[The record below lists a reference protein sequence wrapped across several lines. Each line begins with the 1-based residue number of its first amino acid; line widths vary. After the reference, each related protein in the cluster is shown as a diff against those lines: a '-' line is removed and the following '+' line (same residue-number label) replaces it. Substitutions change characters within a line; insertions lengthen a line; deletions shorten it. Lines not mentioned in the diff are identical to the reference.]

1 VIFGSVHGTTV
12 PRWRVAERE
21 AAVQAPKAR
30 DRDDVADV
38 RAILRRADQIGLDR
52 WRVLVALE
60 VPASTRQ
67 RLLKEIDGENGDF
80 SRQQPGRAENPG

>member
-1 VIFGSVHGTTV
+1 M
-12 PRWRVAERE
+12 AERE

-67 RLLKEIDGENGDF
+67 RLLKEIDGENGGF
-80 SRQQPGRAENPG
+80 SRQQPGRAENPR